1 MINNMVFILVCNSL
15 ESGQLLFSLLELR
28 LLVVQVV
35 TDVLQ
40 LLQAG
45 QYRYGLGASTLNEEK
60 QCVKYVIV

>member
-1 MINNMVFILVCNSL
+1 MIINMVFILVCNSL

-45 QYRYGLGASTLNEEK
+45 QHRYGLGASTLNEEK
-60 QCVKYVIV
+60 PCVKYVIV